1 MFKIAV
7 LISGAGTTLKSILDD
22 AEKDG
27 AYEVGLVLCD
37 RRCGGIEYA
46 QEKQIPYKILE
57 RNSILSDRILEEV
70 KSYDLV
76 VLAGFLSIL
85 EGKILQVM
93 KNRIINLHPSL
104 LPSFGGRGMYG
115 IHVHEAVYKSGMPI
129 SGCTVHYVD
138 EKVDGG
144 SFILKRIIGI
154 RDAKNPEE
162 IQSLVS
168 SIEKGALTD
177 AIRLLAKGE
186 DVYESTHQCI

>member
-1 MFKIAV
+1 
-7 LISGAGTTLKSILDD
+7 
-22 AEKDG
+22 
-27 AYEVGLVLCD
+27 
-37 RRCGGIEYA
+37 
-46 QEKQIPYKILE
+46 
-57 RNSILSDRILEEV
+57 
-70 KSYDLV
+70 
-76 VLAGFLSIL
+76 
-85 EGKILQVM
+85 
-93 KNRIINLHPSL
+93 
-104 LPSFGGRGMYG
+104 MYG

-186 DVYESTHQCI
+186 DNYESTHQCI

>member
-7 LISGAGTTLKSILDD
+7 LISGAGTTLKSIIDD
-22 AEKDG
+22 SKTDSS
-27 AYEVGLVLCD
+27 YEIAMVISD
-37 RRCGGIEYA
+37 RNCKGIEYA
-46 QEKQIPYKILE
+46 KAENIPYRILE
-57 RNSILSDRILEEV
+57 RDSELSDRILAQV
-70 KSYDLV
+70 NSFDLV

-85 EGKILQVM
+85 EGKILVAM

-104 LPSFGGRGMYG
+104 LPSFGGKGMYG
-115 IHVHEAVYKSGMPI
+115 IHVHEAVLKSEMPI

-138 EKVDGG
+138 EVVDGG

-154 RDAKNPEE
+154 KEAKSADE

-177 AIRLLAKGE
+177 AIRLIAKGDE
-186 DVYESTHQCI
+186 IYESTY